1 MDTHNNID
9 TFADRL
15 LQTAY
20 DAVEGDVSTE
30 LSLAAVAE
38 LADLDNGSAQAAL
51 EYLYSRNLARPHEK
65 PGIFILSEYGVA
77 AVELERKAPEVH
89 RALNDLAVAVHAC
102 EALDEQTRAD
112 LRGNIEALHCQ
123 LRHPEPDKELLQ
135 RLWESIERLA
145 GPATDEIEAALRAIQ
160 TYGWFLR

>member
-1 MDTHNNID
+1 MDTHNID
-9 TFADRL
+9 TLADRL

-51 EYLYSRNLARPHEK
+51 EYLYSRNLARPHEE
-65 PGIFILSEYGVA
+65 PGIFILTEYGAA
-77 AVELERKAPEVH
+77 AVELQRNEPEVH

-102 EALDEQTRAD
+102 DAFDEQTRAE

-123 LRHPEPDKELLQ
+123 LRNPEPDKELLQ
-135 RLWESIERLA
+135 RVWESIERLA

>member
-1 MDTHNNID
+1 MNQNSID
-9 TFADRL
+9 TPADRM
-15 LQTAY
+15 LQVAY

-38 LADLDNGSAQAAL
+38 MADLDNGSAQAAL
-51 EYLYSRNLARPHEK
+51 EYLCSRNLARPHEE
-65 PGIFILSEYGVA
+65 PGIFNLTEYGAA
-77 AVELERKAPEVH
+77 AVELQREDPDVH

-102 EALDEQTRAD
+102 QAFDEQTRAD
-112 LRGNIEALHCQ
+112 LRGNIETLHCQ
-123 LRHPEPDKELLQ
+123 LRNPEPDKELLQ
-135 RLWESIERLA
+135 RVWESIERLA

>member
-1 MDTHNNID
+1 MDPHD
-9 TFADRL
+9 MDVLADRL
-15 LQTAY
+15 LQVAY
-20 DAVEGDVSTE
+20 DAVEGDVSVE

-51 EYLYSRNLARPHEK
+51 EYLCGRNLTRLHEK
-65 PGIFILSEYGVA
+65 PGIFILTEYGAA
-77 AVELERKAPEVH
+77 AVELQRKDPEVH

-102 EALDEQTRAD
+102 EAFDEQTRAD
-112 LRGNIEALHCQ
+112 LRGSIETLHCQ
-123 LRHPEPDKELLQ
+123 LRNPEPDKELLQ
-135 RLWESIERLA
+135 RVWESIERLA